1 MVSISSFK
9 KTALAFEEA
18 SEQPHFEKTSFRVN
32 KKIFATLD
40 EAKQIVVVKLTV
52 EEQAVFCLFD
62 KTIIYPVPG
71 KWGLQGWTKIELKKI
86 KREMLLDALAVSYW
100 NAAPKKLA
108 EKYKRQ

>member
-1 MVSISSFK
+1 MVSISSFRK
-9 KTALAFEEA
+9 MAVSFDEVT
-18 SEQPHFEKTSFRVN
+18 EQPHFEKTSFRIN

-40 EAKQIVVVKLTV
+40 ETKQIVVVKLTV
-52 EEQAVFCLFD
+52 EEQAVFCLYD

-71 KWGLQGWTKIELKKI
+71 KWGLQGWTKIELKKV
-86 KREMLLDALAVSYW
+86 KKEMLLDALTVSYC

>member
-9 KTALAFEEA
+9 KIALAFDEA
-18 SEQPHFEKTSFRVN
+18 AEQPHFEKTSFRVN

-40 EAKQIVVVKLTV
+40 EAKQIVVIKLSV
-52 EEQAVFCLFD
+52 EEQSVFCLFD

-71 KWGLQGWTKIELKKI
+71 KWGLQGWTKIELKKV
-86 KREMLLDALAVSYW
+86 KKEMLLDALTVSYC
-100 NAAPKKLA
+100 NTAPKRLA